1 VSADPA
7 KKLHALVKR
16 LRAKYPEASVFPA
29 PAWEGT
35 DPILAEFVFSL
46 LLAESTPLLA
56 RAAFEVFKSEFVDLN
71 ELRISLPDEVAELL
85 GEDYPHA
92 DERTA
97 RIRATLHDI
106 YQREHVMSLAAL
118 AEAGKREIRHYLES
132 LNGVTPFVIARVKLL
147 HLGGSAVPVDNT
159 LLSRL
164 HKEHALENAATCE
177 SAGDWLP
184 KQFEPGQS
192 ASLHALF
199 LASAE
204 ADADSSKP
212 FKSAKPEKND
222 KAEKPKSIKGKDAAR
237 PAKGTKR
244 SKAT

>member
-1 VSADPA
+1 MSADPA

-16 LRAKYPEASVFPA
+16 LRAKHPEASVFPA

-35 DPILAEFVFSL
+35 DPILSEFVFSL
-46 LLAESTPLLA
+46 LLAESTPVLA
-56 RAAFEVFKSEFVDLN
+56 LEAFEIVKSEFVDLN
-71 ELRISLPDEVAELL
+71 ELRIALPDEVAELL
-85 GEDYPHA
+85 GDDYPHA
-92 DERTA
+92 AERAA

-106 YQREHVMSLAAL
+106 FQREHVMSLAAL
-118 AEAGKREIRHYLES
+118 ADAGKREIRQYLQS
-132 LNGVTPFVIARVKLL
+132 INGVTPFVIARVKLL
-147 HLGGSAVPVDNT
+147 HLGGTAIPVDNT

-164 HKEHALENAATCE
+164 HKEHTLENAATCE

-204 ADADSSKP
+204 ADVEP
-212 FKSAKPEKND
+212 AKPG
-222 KAEKPKSIKGKDAAR
+222 KPK
-237 PAKGTKR
+237 PAKAKEASKVSKGTKR

>member
-1 VSADPA
+1 MSADPV
-7 KKLHALVKR
+7 KKLRALVKR
-16 LRAKYPEASVFPA
+16 LRAKYPEASVSPA
-29 PAWEGT
+29 PAWDGT
-35 DPILAEFVFSL
+35 DSILSEFVFSL
-46 LLAESTPLLA
+46 LLAESNPPQA
-56 RAAFEVFKSEFVDLN
+56 RAAFERFRSEFVDLN
-71 ELRISLPDEVAELL
+71 ELRIALPDEVAELL
-85 GEDYPHA
+85 GEDDPNA
-92 DERTA
+92 SERAA

-118 AEAGKREIRHYLES
+118 SEAGKREIRHYLES
-132 LNGVTPFVIARVKLL
+132 LNGITPFVIARVKLL

-177 SAGDWLP
+177 SAGEWIP

-199 LASAE
+199 LASLDGIGESDQPKMGKAG
-204 ADADSSKP
+204 
-212 FKSAKPEKND
+212 KPEKGD
-222 KAEKPKSIKGKDAAR
+222 KSKPSKSKD

-244 SKAT
+244 TKAS